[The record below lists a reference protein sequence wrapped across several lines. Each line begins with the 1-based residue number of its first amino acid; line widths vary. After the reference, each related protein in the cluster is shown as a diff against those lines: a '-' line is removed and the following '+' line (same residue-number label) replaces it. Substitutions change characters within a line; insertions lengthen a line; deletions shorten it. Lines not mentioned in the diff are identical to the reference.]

1 MAKVKAYVYS
11 VPGLFGDDYRV
22 YPPVVVLNQGDKFQ
36 LINTVDAFGAD
47 LTVPGGVFTGGPVN
61 NEHVPKKSASQ
72 EQTASSTIT
81 GVQYKVKVNGKD
93 ATGNSDPV
101 IIIDP

>member
-22 YPPVVVLNQGDKFQ
+22 YPPVIVLNQGDKFQ
-36 LINTVDAFGAD
+36 LINTVDAYDAD
-47 LTVPGGVFTGGPVN
+47 LTIPNGVFVSGAV
-61 NEHVPKKSASQ
+61 NEHVNKKSGSV
-72 EQTASSTIT
+72 EQTAGSAII